1 MDEPLKDSL
10 LCYEDMDE
18 PLKDSLLCYE
28 DMDEPQRFLIG
39 LGYDTTSI

>member
-1 MDEPLKDSL
+1 
-10 LCYEDMDE
+10 MDE